1 MLGTLFSLIYGLIQ
15 KKKKKKRS
23 MQLLLE
29 ETNNQYQMLG
39 GVGPVRKMAQ
49 TRLYLS

>member
-1 MLGTLFSLIYGLIQ
+1 
-15 KKKKKKRS
+15 